1 MKTGPKPGLK
11 KNNSYIAHK
20 SIIAFGFIKLN
31 KPRIILNPGIV
42 RSLESLHAAIQ
53 LMLSTSMSNLK
64 LVPTM
69 MKLSLLIEGKL
80 PGILEFEDNIN
91 GFIFGKG
98 CMLKENIEGYV
109 WANNVWDNQNL
120 HALEEHA
127 GHSAISNI
135 LYAEFKLT
143 KLFDFRYASNPFL
156 DVNNFRQ
163 KR

>member
-1 MKTGPKPGLK
+1 MKNEPKPGLK
-11 KNNSYIAHK
+11 KNDSYIEHK
-20 SIIAFGFIKLN
+20 SVIAFGFIKLK

-42 RSLESLHAAIQ
+42 RSLESLHAAINM
-53 LMLSTSMSNLK
+53 MLSTSKSNLK

-98 CMLKENIEGYV
+98 MMLKNIDGYV
-109 WANNVWDNQNL
+109 WANNVWHNQNL

-127 GHSAISNI
+127 GHNSISKI
-135 LYAEFKLT
+135 LYSEFKLT
-143 KLFDFRYASNPFL
+143 KLFDFKYASHPFL
-156 DVNNFRQ
+156 DVNNLRQ